1 MNVRT
6 VLFLGAALFGS
17 VLDEHKGEKMKKII
31 VGWIVAAGV
40 ASVFAGLECQGPDAT
55 HAWAIHDRN
64 RPNPVKIDAPAG
76 KPPSDA
82 IVLFDGT
89 KESVEKNWCTGGGE
103 PCKWEVVDGEFRC
116 VPKSGSARTKRSFA
130 DCQLHLE
137 WKAPTP
143 AKGLGQGRGNSG
155 VFLFG
160 LYEIQVLDSYLTDPS
175 KSPNPNPNYADGQA
189 AAVYAQNP
197 PMVNPARPE
206 GEWQTYD
213 IIFHAPVWEGEKLVK
228 GPTVTVLFNGVLVQD
243 NWEFEGSTYNL
254 ERKPVPKGEKAYPI
268 SLQDHGNPVPYR
280 NIWIR
285 EIPSVYANTT
295 HGGPGVK
302 AADVLA
308 LREKTAA
315 ALFAKLGPKAGD
327 SGVLN
332 AALEILTYSKKSE
345 YVALYRRCADDY
357 VAKVSTWDDAAIL
370 KNETGIRSLDRAC
383 GVLVKYGVLE
393 SDDPLVG
400 CVKKLAAKLPAKQ

>member
-1 MNVRT
+1 MNKREIV
-6 VLFLGAALFGS
+6 VLTCVLAAGS
-17 VLDEHKGEKMKKII
+17 VC
-31 VGWIVAAGV
+31 
-40 ASVFAGLECQGPDAT
+40 AGLYCQGPDAR

-64 RPNPVKIDAPAG
+64 RPNPVKVEAPEG
-76 KPPSDA
+76 RPPSDA
-82 IVLFDGT
+82 VVLFDGT
-89 KESVEKNWCTGGGE
+89 RASADQNWYTGRDGT
-103 PCKWEVVDGEFRC
+103 CRWEVVEGALRC
-116 VPKSGSARTKRSFA
+116 APKTGNAVTRRVFA

-137 WKAPTP
+137 WKTP
-143 AKGLGQGRGNSG
+143 KPATGWGQGRGNSG
-155 VFLFG
+155 VILFG
-160 LYEIQVLDSYLTDPS
+160 GYEIQVLDSYLTDPS

-370 KNETGIRSLDRAC
+370 KNEKGIRSLDRAC

-400 CVKKLAAKLPAKQ
+400 CVKKLASKLPAKQ

>member
-1 MNVRT
+1 M
-6 VLFLGAALFGS
+6 
-17 VLDEHKGEKMKKII
+17 
-31 VGWIVAAGV
+31 
-40 ASVFAGLECQGPDAT
+40 
-55 HAWAIHDRN
+55 
-64 RPNPVKIDAPAG
+64 
-76 KPPSDA
+76 
-82 IVLFDGT
+82 
-89 KESVEKNWCTGGGE
+89 
-103 PCKWEVVDGEFRC
+103 
-116 VPKSGSARTKRSFA
+116 
-130 DCQLHLE
+130 
-137 WKAPTP
+137 
-143 AKGLGQGRGNSG
+143 
-155 VFLFG
+155 
-160 LYEIQVLDSYLTDPS
+160 
-175 KSPNPNPNYADGQA
+175 
-189 AAVYAQNP
+189 
-197 PMVNPARPE
+197 
-206 GEWQTYD
+206 
-213 IIFHAPVWEGEKLVK
+213 K

-400 CVKKLAAKLPAKQ
+400 CVKKLASKLPAKQ

>member
-1 MNVRT
+1 MNKREIV
-6 VLFLGAALFGS
+6 VLTCVLAAGS
-17 VLDEHKGEKMKKII
+17 VC
-31 VGWIVAAGV
+31 
-40 ASVFAGLECQGPDAT
+40 AGLSCQGPDAR

-64 RPNPVKIDAPAG
+64 RPNPVKVEAPEG
-76 KPPSDA
+76 RPPSDA
-82 IVLFDGT
+82 VVLFDGT
-89 KESVEKNWCTGGGE
+89 RASADRNWYTGRDGT
-103 PCKWEVVDGEFRC
+103 CRWEVVEGALRC
-116 VPKSGSARTKRSFA
+116 APKTGNAVTRRVFA

-137 WKAPTP
+137 WKTP
-143 AKGLGQGRGNSG
+143 KPATGWGQGRGNSG
-155 VFLFG
+155 VILFG
-160 LYEIQVLDSYLTDPS
+160 GYEIQVLDSYLTDPS
-175 KSPNPNPNYADGQA
+175 KTPNPNPNYADGQA
-189 AAVYAQNP
+189 GAVYAQNP
-197 PMVNPARPE
+197 PLVNPARPE
-206 GEWQTYD
+206 GAWQSYD
-213 IIFHAPVWEGEKLVK
+213 IVFHAPVWDGDTLVK
-228 GPTVTVLFNGVLVQD
+228 GPTVTLFFNGVLVQD

-400 CVKKLAAKLPAKQ
+400 CVKKLASKLPAKQ

>member
-1 MNVRT
+1 MKRT
-6 VLFLGAALFGS
+6 VLLAVAGATAILP
-17 VLDEHKGEKMKKII
+17 LY
-31 VGWIVAAGV
+31 AGI
-40 ASVFAGLECQGPDAT
+40 SCQGPDER

-64 RPNPVKIDAPAG
+64 RPNPVKIDAPEG
-76 KPPSDA
+76 RPPSDA

-89 KESVEKNWCTGGGE
+89 KESIEKNWCTGKGE
-103 PCKWEVVDGEFRC
+103 PCKWVVEDGEFRC
-116 VPKSGSARTKRSFA
+116 VPKSGSARTKRAFA

-143 AKGLGQGRGNSG
+143 GKGLGQGRGNSG

-175 KSPNPNPNYADGQA
+175 KTPNPNPNYADGQA
-189 AAVYAQNP
+189 AAIYAQNP

-206 GEWQTYD
+206 GVWQTYD
-213 IIFHAPVWEGEKLVK
+213 IIFHAPVWDGDRLVK
-228 GPTVTVLFNGVLVQD
+228 GPTATVLFNGVLVQD

-254 ERKPVPKGEKAYPI
+254 ERKPVPKGDKAYPI

-285 EIPSVYANTT
+285 EIPSVYANTV

-308 LREKTAA
+308 LREQTAA
-315 ALFAKLGPKAGD
+315 KLFARLPKDAKGTW
-327 SGVLN
+327 VLD
-332 AALEILTYSKKSE
+332 AALEILTYSKDAK
-345 YVALYRRCADDY
+345 YVALYDRE
-357 VAKVSTWDDAAIL
+357 AKAFVDATATWDDATVA
-370 KNETGIRSLDRAC
+370 KNAGQIRSFSRSC
-383 GVLVKYGVLE
+383 GLLVKYGTLPK
-393 SDDPLVG
+393 DDAFVRR
-400 CVKKLAAKLPAKQ
+400 VAELAARLPKK